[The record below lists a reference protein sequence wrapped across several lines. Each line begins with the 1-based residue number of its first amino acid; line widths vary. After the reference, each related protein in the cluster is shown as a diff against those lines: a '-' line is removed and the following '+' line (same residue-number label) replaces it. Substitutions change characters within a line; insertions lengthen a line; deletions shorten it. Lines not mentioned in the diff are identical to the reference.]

1 MKTSYFFETNEAS
14 YILTGLKKVGMGGWE
29 VFKMSLQDFKPKSS
43 AIQLPCKVQTVN
55 FTVNVQD
62 HVLRCRYAAEAS
74 FLTSKSEYI

>member
-1 MKTSYFFETNEAS
+1 MKKSYFFETNEAS
-14 YILTGLKKVGMGGWE
+14 YILTGLKKDSDSE

-74 FLTSKSEYI
+74 FLTSKSENI